1 MPGAANAAR
10 PRRRALLLLAL
21 CVCMTAISGWF
32 FARSLVTPD
41 TGLIRYDPEVT
52 AGVDG
57 IRFSPSSPFTAPLAA
72 GVEPEADRIVSL
84 DSRPVSSTRDLVRAV
99 LAVRSFDP
107 YELGLQRE
115 GAPVRTVSITPHF
128 RPARPD
134 WAFELAFCLM
144 LAVAAFALCRRF
156 PRAQFTVPLVL
167 SVLLSMLFTCIMPF
181 SFESTAANVTANAGN
196 ISSWL
201 LVIFAMYFPSRR
213 GSRAARA
220 LVVGGVVALYT
231 AFCVLRAVL
240 YARWMASGAEGLFS
254 VYRQVGRLVIFS
266 DGVAYGVLAALL
278 ARAYTKSRLPRDRR
292 MLQWMLAG
300 VLIAFPPYF
309 FLDQLPLVLGGPFHK
324 VGLGSL
330 AQLFLSIL
338 PLFLLLALTRR
349 TAINLKSFLGKY
361 GAWGT
366 LLTLTVVAFA
376 AAYLP
381 LARMFASAY
390 RVQSPIPEALAASLL
405 VIGIGAVRYPV
416 ERLFSPP
423 RTRRVEGLQ
432 GVITAAGPGSGG
444 AGRLAELRAVV
455 SGIVRTLR
463 EPVRLLARSAA
474 EASDS
479 RQREAAAEAEFFLE
493 TLGSLFGP
501 SASRVGRS
509 SAEEL
514 AAAAVSGARLRF
526 PWASFT
532 LEAGG
537 GPTFPCYA
545 EEVIQALGLLL
556 DNAAEASASPGA
568 EVGVRC
574 STGPARAVIEITDRG
589 PGLDGEA
596 RKRMFKPF
604 WTSKPGHRG
613 LGLYFARVVLERNE
627 GGVMLSAGPSG
638 GTVATVSFPLEP
650 GETT

>member
-1 MPGAANAAR
+1 
-10 PRRRALLLLAL
+10 
-21 CVCMTAISGWF
+21 MTAVSGWF

-107 YELGLQRE
+107 YELGLQGE

-156 PRAQFTVPLVL
+156 PRAPFTVPLVL

-220 LVVGGVVALYT
+220 LVVFGVVALYT

-240 YARWMASGAEGLFS
+240 YAQWIASGAEGLFS

-278 ARAYTKSRLPRDRR
+278 ARAYTRSRLPRDRR

-381 LARMFASAY
+381 LARMVAAAY

-405 VIGIGAVRYPV
+405 VIGIGALRYPV

-423 RTRRVEGLQ
+423 RTGRVEGLQ
-432 GVITAAGPGSGG
+432 GVITVAGPGSGG
-444 AGRLAELRAVV
+444 AGRLAEVRAVV

-474 EASDS
+474 EGSDS

-501 SASRVGRS
+501 SASRVG
-509 SAEEL
+509 
-514 AAAAVSGARLRF
+514 
-526 PWASFT
+526 
-532 LEAGG
+532 
-537 GPTFPCYA
+537 
-545 EEVIQALGLLL
+545 
-556 DNAAEASASPGA
+556 
-568 EVGVRC
+568 
-574 STGPARAVIEITDRG
+574 
-589 PGLDGEA
+589 
-596 RKRMFKPF
+596 
-604 WTSKPGHRG
+604 
-613 LGLYFARVVLERNE
+613 
-627 GGVMLSAGPSG
+627 
-638 GTVATVSFPLEP
+638 
-650 GETT
+650 